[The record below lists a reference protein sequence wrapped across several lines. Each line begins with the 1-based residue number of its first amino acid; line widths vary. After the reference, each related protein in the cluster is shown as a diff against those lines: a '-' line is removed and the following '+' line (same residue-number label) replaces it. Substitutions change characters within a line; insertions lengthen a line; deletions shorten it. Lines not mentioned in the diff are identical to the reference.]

1 MICPD
6 VPNRPGS
13 HVESPAVPKAEAI
26 SKLRRRKLP
35 SCTVIGRKSETIA
48 NSRLTMGSAST
59 FITSSVPMVRPNTIR
74 YWWRRKN
81 AMVASTSTMNVVTL
95 MPPAVDVLPPP
106 ISISDMVKSAVSSRI
121 AAVSMVLNPAVRGV
135 TP

>member
-1 MICPD
+1 
-6 VPNRPGS
+6 
-13 HVESPAVPKAEAI
+13 
-26 SKLRRRKLP
+26 
-35 SCTVIGRKSETIA
+35 
-48 NSRLTMGSAST
+48 
-59 FITSSVPMVRPNTIR
+59 
-74 YWWRRKN
+74 
-81 AMVASTSTMNVVTL
+81 